1 MRNGRTVSFDS
12 RRVYVDT
19 NAFIDF
25 IERAGDASDALGRVF
40 QAFRDGRLVGVTSEL
55 TLAEILVRPKREGDV
70 ALVRTYLDLLVFSR
84 LITLLPVSRDVLVE
98 SAEYR
103 AVAGQSD
110 VEAPDRRNF
119 LPDAIHVV
127 TAIQAGC
134 GTFLARDGR
143 IRLPVE
149 IRRLNSD
156 ASTLTTF
163 LTETP

>member
-1 MRNGRTVSFDS
+1 MSFDP

-25 IERAGDASDALGRVF
+25 IEREGEASDALGRVF
-40 QAFRDGRLVGVTSEL
+40 QAARDGRLTAPTSEL

-70 ALVRTYLDLLVFSR
+70 ALVKTYLDLPVFSR
-84 LITLLPVSRDVLVE
+84 LVTLTPVSREVLVE

-103 AVAGQSD
+103 AAAGQAG

-127 TAIQAGC
+127 TAARAGC
-134 GTFLARDGR
+134 GTFLARDAR

-149 IRRLNSD
+149 MRRLNPD